1 MSVIVARKRTLPLTP
16 TPMKLGREN
25 RLSRAVGATKSY
37 RKLP

>member
-16 TPMKLGREN
+16 TPMKLGAKTFSQPRGRRDQN
-25 RLSRAVGATKSY
+25 Y